1 MERFKEQIEQCV
13 LTHLTK
19 KKVWYAEIYI
29 FGTRCIF
36 SLEKLLSNNNEVS
49 YTLKGYFIN
58 LYQFDYMGRSY
69 CYQPLPEYCYFVKET
84 QSNLD
89 CILKIYFD
97 YVEKLKTKE
106 GMLECKKEYVERQT
120 APSVMNILSD
130 CSVCHESI
138 AANFCKECGVPICS
152 FCMYRCENKRTKRF
166 KCVHC
171 RIIYTCYHRYSDIED
186 ESDSDESD
194 F

>member
-58 LYQFDYMGRSY
+58 LYQFDDMGRSY
-69 CYQPLPEYCYFVKET
+69 CYQPLAENCYFLKHEN
-84 QSNLD
+84 QSLQS
-89 CILKIYFD
+89 IFD
-97 YVEKLKTKE
+97 RYYAYVEKIKKKS
-106 GMLECKKEYVERQT
+106 GILECKKEFMERQT
-120 APSVMNILSD
+120 TPNTMKILSD

-138 AANFCKECGVPICS
+138 AGNFCKECGIPICG
-152 FCMYRCENKRTKRF
+152 FCLYKSENKRTHRY
-166 KCVHC
+166 KCVQC
-171 RIIYTCYHRYSDIED
+171 RIIYTCYYRYSDIED
-186 ESDSDESD
+186 ESDSDVSD